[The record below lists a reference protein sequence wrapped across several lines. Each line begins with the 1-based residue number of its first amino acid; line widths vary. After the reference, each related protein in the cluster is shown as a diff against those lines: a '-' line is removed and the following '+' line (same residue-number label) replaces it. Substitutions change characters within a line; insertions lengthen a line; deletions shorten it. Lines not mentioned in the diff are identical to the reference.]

1 MQKKIKNRKIESLE
15 ANIGQIDGIPSNP
28 RFIRDDNFLQLRRSV
43 LTFPNML
50 AIDTIAYVGDGV
62 ILGGNQRHG
71 VLTDIKSMSIEEI
84 SNYLNADPDFKFK
97 TEENRSQIIEY
108 WREFLKSGEVPAQDI
123 SDLSL
128 EEKLEFV
135 FSQ

>member
-50 AIDTIAYVGDGV
+50 AIDTIAYVG
-62 ILGGNQRHG
+62 N
-71 VLTDIKSMSIEEI
+71 S
-84 SNYLNADPDFKFK
+84 
-97 TEENRSQIIEY
+97 
-108 WREFLKSGEVPAQDI
+108 EVG
-123 SDLSL
+123 S
-128 EEKLEFV
+128 
-135 FSQ
+135 